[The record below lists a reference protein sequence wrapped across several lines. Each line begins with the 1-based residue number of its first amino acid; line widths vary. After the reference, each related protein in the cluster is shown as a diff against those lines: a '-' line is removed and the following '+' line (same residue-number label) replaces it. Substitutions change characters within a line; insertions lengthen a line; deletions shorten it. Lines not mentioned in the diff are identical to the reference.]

1 MPTKCYLLFVVLS
14 AWLCRFRGLSWLA
27 PHGQGCAARPSLRAT
42 NNFLHSASSHLHAKA
57 KFSKF
62 ISDELL
68 ASLTKEENEP
78 TAAAAPLHIQ
88 AGAKSKAKKQGNRHD
103 VMQYNTEEVDSA
115 RLSLAGVSALTK
127 EIAIADTAKEHG
139 LDQLSPVRKEK
150 PSSRIRFVEST
161 QPDYVS
167 IGLDKIELRFG
178 NEPVLKEATLTVSSG
193 ERVGLVGPNGGG
205 KVSGFTTCVQ
215 HQYDDLMSHSFRC
228 SLPYSGSS
236 AAN

>member
-1 MPTKCYLLFVVLS
+1 MPTRCYLLFVVLS

-27 PHGQGCAARPSLRAT
+27 PHGLGCAARLSLRAT
-42 NNFLHSASSHLHAKA
+42 KSFSHSASSHLHAKA

-68 ASLTKEENEP
+68 ASLTKDDDEP
-78 TAAAAPLHIQ
+78 TTAAAPVRTQL
-88 AGAKSKAKKQGNRHD
+88 GVKPKARKQGKRHD
-103 VMQYNTEEVDSA
+103 VMQYNTEEVDA
-115 RLSLAGVSALTK
+115 AGLGLAAVPLLAK
-127 EIAIADTAKEHG
+127 EIAIADTVKEHG
-139 LDQLSPVRKEK
+139 SDQLSPVRKEK

-167 IGLDKIELRFG
+167 IGLDKVELRFG

-205 KVSGFTTCVQ
+205 KVS
-215 HQYDDLMSHSFRC
+215 
-228 SLPYSGSS
+228 
-236 AAN
+236 

>member
-1 MPTKCYLLFVVLS
+1 MPTRCYLLFVVLL
-14 AWLCRFRGLSWLA
+14 AGLWRFRGLSWLA
-27 PHGQGCAARPSLRAT
+27 PRGRGCAARLSLRAT
-42 NNFLHSASSHLHAKA
+42 KNFLHSASSHLHAKP

-68 ASLTKEENEP
+68 ASLIKDENEP
-78 TAAAAPLHIQ
+78 TTASAQVPTQ
-88 AGAKSKAKKQGNRHD
+88 SGAKSKAKKQGNRHD

-115 RLSLAGVSALTK
+115 RLGLAGVSALAK

-178 NEPVLKEATLTVSSG
+178 NEAVLKEATLTVSSG

-205 KVSGFTTCVQ
+205 KVSRFSTCVQ
-215 HQYDDLMSHSFRC
+215 HQYDDLMPHSFRC

-236 AAN
+236 AVN